1 MSLLK
6 IEHLRK
12 EYENITPIKDLSLE
26 VEEGEVIS
34 IIGPSGTGKST
45 LLRCINQLEEPTS
58 GTVIFDG
65 ETITDP
71 DCDIAHVRRKMG
83 MVFQQ
88 FNLFANCNVIEN
100 IISAPIKLLKIP
112 RAEALENGMALLQ
125 RIGLSAKADSYP
137 DELSGGQQQRVA
149 IARAVAMN
157 PRILLFDEPTSAL
170 DPAMIAE
177 ILAMVRQLAKSG
189 MTMMIVTHEMRFA
202 RDVSTRVLYLDEGGI
217 YEDGTPEQIFEH
229 PVREKTR
236 QFIRRLKSLPFDIPS
251 YDAFDFQGILSEI
264 EHFGKEIIL
273 PPVAIR
279 ILQLLFEETVMQ
291 SIIPHI
297 NSQENGYP
305 IRCIIEHSETYGTT
319 SLSIDYGGDSYNPI
333 LEGNPLSAK
342 LVEGITS
349 QVEYTFDPSNRLVMT
364 I

>member
-12 EYENITPIKDLSLE
+12 EFGNITPIQDLSLE

-34 IIGPSGTGKST
+34 IIGPSGMGKST
-45 LLRCINQLEEPTS
+45 LLRCINQLEAPTS
-58 GTVIFDG
+58 GTVVFDG

-71 DCDIAHVRRKMG
+71 KCDIARVRRKMG

-88 FNLFANCNVIEN
+88 FNLFANRNIIDN
-100 IISAPIKLLKIP
+100 IISAPIRLLKTP
-112 RAEALENGMALLQ
+112 RDEALEAGMALLE
-125 RIGLSAKADSYP
+125 RIGLSAKADRYP

-149 IARAVAMN
+149 IARAVAMK

-170 DPAMIAE
+170 DPTMIAE
-177 ILAMVRQLAKSG
+177 VLALIRQLAKTG

-217 YEDGTPEQIFEH
+217 YEEGTPEQIFDH

-236 QFIRRLKSLPFDIPS
+236 QFVRRLRSLPFDIPS
-251 YDAFDFQGILSEI
+251 SESFDFPGALAQI
-264 EHFGKEIIL
+264 ERFGKEIML

-279 ILQLLFEETVMQ
+279 VSQLIFEETIMQ
-291 SIIPHI
+291 NIVPHL
-297 NSQENGYP
+297 NSQGNGYP
-305 IRCIIEHSETYGTT
+305 IRCVIEHSETDGTT
-319 SLSIDYGGDSYNPI
+319 TLSIDYGADRFNPMTD
-333 LEGNPLSAK
+333 GNPLSAK

-349 QVEYTFDPSNRLVMT
+349 QINHTFDPSNHLVLK

>member
-12 EYENITPIKDLSLE
+12 EFENVTPIEDLSLE

-45 LLRCINQLEEPTS
+45 MLRCINQLEKPTS

-71 DCDIAHVRRKMG
+71 NCDIARVRKKMG

-88 FNLFANCNVIEN
+88 FNLFANRNIIEN
-100 IISAPIKLLKIP
+100 IISAPIKLLKTP

-125 RIGLSAKADSYP
+125 RIGLSAKAECYP

-170 DPAMIAE
+170 DPTMIAE
-177 ILAMVRQLAKSG
+177 VLALIRQLAKTG
-189 MTMMIVTHEMRFA
+189 MTMIIVTHEMRFA

-217 YEDGTPEQIFEH
+217 YEDGTPEQIFDH
-229 PVREKTR
+229 PIREKTR
-236 QFIRRLKSLPFDIPS
+236 QFIHRLRLLPFDIPS
-251 YDAFDFQGILSEI
+251 YSAFDFLGILTEI
-264 EHFGKEIIL
+264 EHFGKDNML
-273 PPVAIR
+273 SPVVIR
-279 ILQLLFEETVMQ
+279 NLQLFFEETITQNIV
-291 SIIPHI
+291 PHL
-297 NSQENGYP
+297 NSQGNGYP
-305 IRCIIEHSETYGTT
+305 IRCVIEYSEADGTT
-319 SLSIDYGGDSYNPI
+319 TLSIEYGGDSYNPI
-333 LEGNPLSAK
+333 MDGNPLSAR
-342 LVEGITS
+342 LVEGFAS
-349 QVEYTFDPSNRLVMT
+349 QVKHTFDPSNRLVLT

>member
-12 EYENITPIKDLSLE
+12 EYENVTPLEDLSLE

-45 LLRCINQLEEPTS
+45 MLRCINQLEEPTS

-65 ETITDP
+65 KTITDP
-71 DCDIAHVRRKMG
+71 DCNIAQVRRKMG

-88 FNLFANCNVIEN
+88 FNLFANRSIIEN

-112 RAEALENGMALLQ
+112 RAKALEIGMSLLQ
-125 RIGLSAKADSYP
+125 RIGLTAKADCYP

-149 IARAVAMN
+149 IARAIAMN

-177 ILAMVRQLAKSG
+177 VLSLIRQLAQAG
-189 MTMMIVTHEMRFA
+189 MTMMIVTHEMQFA
-202 RDVSTRVLYLDEGGI
+202 RDVSTRVLYLDEGGV

-236 QFIRRLKSLPFDIPS
+236 QFIRRLRTLPFDIPS
-251 YDAFDFQGILSEI
+251 YDTFDFLSVLTEI
-264 EHFGKEIIL
+264 EHFGKKNMLSPI
-273 PPVAIR
+273 AIR
-279 ILQLLFEETVMQ
+279 NLQLFFEETIMQ
-291 SIIPHI
+291 NIAPHL
-297 NSQENGYP
+297 NSQGNGYP
-305 IRCIIEHSETYGTT
+305 IRCLIEHSEVDRTT
-319 SLSIDYGGDSYNPI
+319 TFSIDYGGDSYNPI
-333 LEGNPLSAK
+333 VDGNPLSAR
-342 LVEGITS
+342 LVEGIAS
-349 QVEYTFDPSNRLVMT
+349 QVKHTCDPSNHLVLT

>member
-12 EYENITPIKDLSLE
+12 EFENVTPIQDLSLE

-65 ETITDP
+65 ETLTDP
-71 DCDIAHVRRKMG
+71 DCDIAGARRKIG

-88 FNLFANCNVIEN
+88 FNLFANRNIIEN
-100 IISAPIKLLKIP
+100 VISAPIKLLKMP
-112 RAEALENGMALLQ
+112 RAEAMEKGMALLK
-125 RIGLSAKADSYP
+125 RIGLSEKAENYP

-177 ILAMVRQLAKSG
+177 ILALVRQLANED

-236 QFIRRLKSLPFDIPS
+236 QFIRRLRSLTIDIPAG
-251 YDAFDFQGILSEI
+251 DAFDFPGALAQI
-264 EHFGKEIIL
+264 EQFGKKNTF
-273 PPVAIR
+273 PPLAIR
-279 ILQLLFEETVMQ
+279 TLQLLFEETVMQ
-291 SIIPHI
+291 NIVPHL

-305 IRCIIEHSETYGTT
+305 ARCVIEHSEADRTT
-319 SLSIDYGGDSYNPI
+319 TFVIDYGGDSYNPI
-333 LEGNPLSAK
+333 TDGNPLSAK

-349 QVEYTFDPSNRLVMT
+349 RVEHTCDPSNRLVLT

>member
-12 EYENITPIKDLSLE
+12 EYENVTPIKDLSLE

-45 LLRCINQLEEPTS
+45 LLRCINQLEVPTS

-71 DCDIAHVRRKMG
+71 DCDIARVRQKMG

-88 FNLFANCNVIEN
+88 FNLFANRNIIEN
-100 IISAPIKLLKIP
+100 IISAPIKLLKTP
-112 RAEALENGMALLQ
+112 RAEALETGMALLQ

-149 IARAVAMN
+149 IARAIAMN

-170 DPAMIAE
+170 DPTMIAE
-177 ILAMVRQLAKSG
+177 VLSMIRQLAKEG
-189 MTMMIVTHEMRFA
+189 MTMMIVTHEIRFA

-236 QFIRRLKSLPFDIPS
+236 QFIHRLRSLPFDISS
-251 YDAFDFQGILSEI
+251 YDSFDFLGALTEI
-264 EHFGKEIIL
+264 ERFGMENML

-279 ILQLLFEETVMQ
+279 NLQLLFEETVMQ
-291 SIIPHI
+291 NIVPHI

-305 IRCIIEHSETYGTT
+305 IRCVIEHSEADKTT
-319 SLSIDYGGDSYNPI
+319 TCVIDYGGDSYNPVVDGD
-333 LEGNPLSAK
+333 LLSAR

-349 QVEYTFDPSNRLVMT
+349 QVKHTCDSSNRLVLT
-364 I
+364 L